1 MAADAF
7 EMVIYGAALQY
18 GLIILT
24 LCLINFLEKKANDLL
39 IN

>member
-7 EMVIYGAALQY
+7 EMVYGALQY